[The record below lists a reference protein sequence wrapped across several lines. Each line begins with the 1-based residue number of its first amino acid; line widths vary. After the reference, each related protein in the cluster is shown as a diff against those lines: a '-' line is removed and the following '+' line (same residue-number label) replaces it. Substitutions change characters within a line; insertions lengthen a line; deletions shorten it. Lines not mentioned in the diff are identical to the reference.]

1 MKYIKIIIITIIDFF
16 LSLFKTPTK
25 RKKNISSPKEKDTN
39 ESHLNKM
46 KKETNTYNTTS
57 NEDLAANNLVKDE
70 ISEEL
75 KKLFKKY
82 LELISGIKIKDA
94 SKEEINEVE
103 RIKAIVLPII
113 NNQIKSG
120 YLLYNSE
127 IEKAFFKNITKE
139 IKKKDILPIKK
150 AFEVQQEKQEDIKQ
164 DKTFKDSCLKKEIVS
179 KEELVNPLNLSKENF
194 EEKVIAIQDVQ
205 VVYKK
210 EEQKKEIIQN
220 NTQVNDN
227 KNTDKNEESL
237 EFIDVSLEEKDLILD
252 TIVIEKEKPEETIL
266 QREEEIKE
274 EKSSEELTEENFHIV
289 DDIKINEVKIEKQ
302 IEEDKK
308 DNHYFQILINKVSFK
323 IKELKEL
330 LEKEEL
336 NIEDYDFIE
345 ENINDLRNDLET
357 YKILNKLDNQEL
369 NIINEYLNNVQDLKE
384 SLEYT
389 KKEDY
394 KKEENIQNETLKQ
407 EEINRVNFLLQEVYS
422 EHKKE
427 LSTFSLNSIDDL
439 SNKTEEEIRLIEK
452 ELLKI
457 KLKKAAK
464 VLEPSFLISIPFI
477 KNKYF
482 LYFTTGIFLHNH
494 LGIINC
500 LYDRKDA
507 SFKSVNISPLMKA
520 SEALKNSISLTED
533 NLIKVKEIKDK
544 YTERYP
550 DLKYDEDFNKSI
562 NKMESKLKTNYTKYV
577 NKENRLKRIKKRSTK
592 INKNIKKKI
601 LVKDLKKKEE
611 KNDDNRK

>member
-1 MKYIKIIIITIIDFF
+1 MKYIKIITITIIDFF

-25 RKKNISSPKEKDTN
+25 RKKNISSPKKKDTN
-39 ESHLNKM
+39 ENHLNKK

-94 SKEEINEVE
+94 SKEEINEIE

-127 IEKAFFKNITKE
+127 IEKAFFKNITIE

-179 KEELVNPLNLSKENF
+179 KDELVNPLNLSKENF

-205 VVYKK
+205 VIYKK

-308 DNHYFQILINKVSFK
+308 DNHYFQILINRVSFK

-336 NIEDYDFIE
+336 NIEDYDYIE
-345 ENINDLRNDLET
+345 ENINDLRNDLDI

-369 NIINEYLNNVQDLKE
+369 NIINEYLNNVQNLKE

-407 EEINRVNFLLQEVYS
+407 EEINRVNFLLQEVYT

-482 LYFTTGIFLHNH
+482 LYFTAGIFLHNH

-544 YTERYP
+544 YIERYP

-592 INKNIKKKI
+592 INKNIKRKI

>member
-39 ESHLNKM
+39 ENHLHKM

-127 IEKAFFKNITKE
+127 IEKAFFKNITIE

-150 AFEVQQEKQEDIKQ
+150 DFEVQQEKQEDIKQ

-237 EFIDVSLEEKDLILD
+237 ETIDVSLEEKDLILD
-252 TIVIEKEKPEETIL
+252 TIVIKKEKPEETIL

-308 DNHYFQILINKVSFK
+308 DNHYFQILINRVSFK

-336 NIEDYDFIE
+336 NIEDYDYIE
-345 ENINDLRNDLET
+345 ENINDLRNDLDT

-439 SNKTEEEIRLIEK
+439 SNKTEKEIRLIEK

>member
-1 MKYIKIIIITIIDFF
+1 MKGDFMKYIKIIIITIIDFF

-25 RKKNISSPKEKDTN
+25 RKKNISSPKKKDTN
-39 ESHLNKM
+39 ENHLNKK

-94 SKEEINEVE
+94 SKEEINEIE

-127 IEKAFFKNITKE
+127 IEKAFFKNITIE

-179 KEELVNPLNLSKENF
+179 KDELVNPLNLSKENF

-205 VVYKK
+205 VIYKK

-266 QREEEIKE
+266 
-274 EKSSEELTEENFHIV
+274 
-289 DDIKINEVKIEKQ
+289 
-302 IEEDKK
+302 
-308 DNHYFQILINKVSFK
+308 
-323 IKELKEL
+323 
-330 LEKEEL
+330 
-336 NIEDYDFIE
+336 
-345 ENINDLRNDLET
+345 
-357 YKILNKLDNQEL
+357 
-369 NIINEYLNNVQDLKE
+369 
-384 SLEYT
+384 
-389 KKEDY
+389 
-394 KKEENIQNETLKQ
+394 
-407 EEINRVNFLLQEVYS
+407 
-422 EHKKE
+422 
-427 LSTFSLNSIDDL
+427 
-439 SNKTEEEIRLIEK
+439 
-452 ELLKI
+452 
-457 KLKKAAK
+457 
-464 VLEPSFLISIPFI
+464 
-477 KNKYF
+477 
-482 LYFTTGIFLHNH
+482 
-494 LGIINC
+494 
-500 LYDRKDA
+500 
-507 SFKSVNISPLMKA
+507 
-520 SEALKNSISLTED
+520 
-533 NLIKVKEIKDK
+533 
-544 YTERYP
+544 
-550 DLKYDEDFNKSI
+550 
-562 NKMESKLKTNYTKYV
+562 
-577 NKENRLKRIKKRSTK
+577 
-592 INKNIKKKI
+592 
-601 LVKDLKKKEE
+601 
-611 KNDDNRK
+611 

>member
-25 RKKNISSPKEKDTN
+25 RKKNISSPKKKDTN
-39 ESHLNKM
+39 ENHLNKK

-94 SKEEINEVE
+94 SKEEINEIE

-127 IEKAFFKNITKE
+127 IEKAFFKNITIE

-179 KEELVNPLNLSKENF
+179 KDELVNPLNLSKENF

-205 VVYKK
+205 VIYKK

-308 DNHYFQILINKVSFK
+308 DNHYFQILINRVSFK

-336 NIEDYDFIE
+336 NIEDYDYIE
-345 ENINDLRNDLET
+345 ENINDLRNDLDI

-369 NIINEYLNNVQDLKE
+369 NIINEYLNNVQNLKE

-407 EEINRVNFLLQEVYS
+407 EEINRVNFLLQEVYT

-482 LYFTTGIFLHNH
+482 LYFTAGIFLHNH

-544 YTERYP
+544 YIERYP

-592 INKNIKKKI
+592 INKNIKRKI

>member
-25 RKKNISSPKEKDTN
+25 RKKNISSPKKKDTN
-39 ESHLNKM
+39 ENHLNKK

-94 SKEEINEVE
+94 SKEEINEIE

-127 IEKAFFKNITKE
+127 IEKAFFKNITIE

-179 KEELVNPLNLSKENF
+179 KDELVNPLNLSKENF

-205 VVYKK
+205 VIYKK

-308 DNHYFQILINKVSFK
+308 DNHYFQILINRVSFK

-336 NIEDYDFIE
+336 NIEDYDYIE
-345 ENINDLRNDLET
+345 ENINDLRNDLDI

-369 NIINEYLNNVQDLKE
+369 NIINEYLNNVQNLKE

-394 KKEENIQNETLKQ
+394 KKEENIQKETLKQ
-407 EEINRVNFLLQEVYS
+407 EEINRVNFLLQEVYT

-482 LYFTTGIFLHNH
+482 LYFTAGIFLHNH

-544 YTERYP
+544 YIERYP

-592 INKNIKKKI
+592 INKNIKRKI